1 MNKYTKI
8 KIKKKNLEKEL
19 HKIQKKNLKTIRYT
33 ICIYPEI
40 DSNAYPASIR
50 SFIIFTASFFL
61 EIDSS

>member
-8 KIKKKNLEKEL
+8 KIKTNYLEKEL
-19 HKIQKKNLKTIRYT
+19 QKNQKKELKTTRYT
-33 ICIYPEI
+33 IYIYLEI